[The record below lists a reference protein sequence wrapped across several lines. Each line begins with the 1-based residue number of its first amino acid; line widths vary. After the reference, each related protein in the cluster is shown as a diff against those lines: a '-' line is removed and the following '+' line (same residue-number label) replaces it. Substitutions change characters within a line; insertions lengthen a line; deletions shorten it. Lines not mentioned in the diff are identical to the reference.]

1 MKRAFYDEMPSTL
14 EAVGNGS
21 YLYRWDI
28 QEEVKP
34 ASEHSDAD
42 SETANVQDS
51 GTQYSCLEVVVWSP
65 VSSNAILEAVISALW
80 PNNREQKLINDYNAA
95 QLGCFG
101 TKTGEKAQSA
111 INAYKAFLTQ
121 RDAIKAQ
128 VDADCEEL
136 NIE

>member
-28 QEEVKP
+28 QETEKTVT
-34 ASEHSDAD
+34 EHSATD
-42 SETANVQDS
+42 SDTVDSQES

-65 VSSNAILEAVISALW
+65 VSSNVILEAVISALW

-101 TKTGEKAQSA
+101 TKTGEKAQNA

>member
-42 SETANVQDS
+42 SEPANVHDS

>member
-28 QEEVKP
+28 QEEAKP
-34 ASEHSDAD
+34 AAELSAAD
-42 SETANVQDS
+42 GEIANAQES

-65 VSSNAILEAVISALW
+65 VSSNAILEAVISAMW

-101 TKTGEKAQSA
+101 SKTGEKAQSA
-111 INAYKAFLTQ
+111 INAYKAFLTR
-121 RDAIKAQ
+121 RDSIKSQ

>member
-28 QEEVKP
+28 QEEEKTVT
-34 ASEHSDAD
+34 EHSTSDG
-42 SETANVQDS
+42 ETVTAQES
-51 GTQYSCLEVVVWSP
+51 SKQYSCFEVTIWSP
-65 VSSNAILEAVISALW
+65 VSSNKILEAVIAAMW

-95 QLGCFG
+95 TLGCFG
-101 TKTGEKAQSA
+101 TKSGEKAQSA
-111 INAYKAFLTQ
+111 INAYKAFLTE

-128 VDADCEEL
+128 VDADCESL
-136 NIE
+136 NIN